1 MKENNLEY
9 ILNIL
14 KMEKTG
20 KIRKK
25 EKNFE
30 KVSTKKSDLELS
42 LRELKSSRQ
51 LTFYLAFGLNGFWSE
66 YQDAFTKEFSC
77 YYQKA

>member
-1 MKENNLEY
+1 MNVKIALKLQKIKRLKENNLEY

-42 LRELKSSRQ
+42 LRELKS
-51 LTFYLAFGLNGFWSE
+51 LT
-66 YQDAFTKEFSC
+66 K
-77 YYQKA
+77 